1 MDTASNVFFAI
12 VTIAVILMFIVF
24 FSALTFHILD
34 DAFNGDLA
42 DWVREKL
49 DKDDENE

>member
-1 MDTASNVFFAI
+1 MGDIILAITTICVSLVF
-12 VTIAVILMFIVF
+12 VVF

-42 DWVREKL
+42 DWVRDKFE
-49 DKDDENE
+49 KDDEDE